1 MEDEPERPLGMS
13 RKHCVPNWDLYRQQL
28 LPHIMEVETDRRA
41 VYALKAIGPVEIL
54 VGLRVLRLPL
64 SLIYDVVFDV
74 GRLAKR

>member
-41 VYALKAIGPVEIL
+41 VYALKAIGSGETDWASSAPAS
-54 VGLRVLRLPL
+54 
-64 SLIYDVVFDV
+64 SLIDFH
-74 GRLAKR
+74 LTLF